1 MVLVTSPTLNNSSQ
15 LQTKSELPASL
26 EEWRLCRFRAMVFA
40 REPQLICL
48 TPLCTSRP
56 SKHSRIIRAGSPTD
70 LLLQLILT
78 TIIKNQERA
87 EIEFVHYGLELV
99 SSCIGNPVLRPL
111 IID

>member
-1 MVLVTSPTLNNSSQ
+1 MSTPKLV
-15 LQTKSELPASL
+15 L
-26 EEWRLCRFRAMVFA
+26 EEVID
-40 REPQLICL
+40 P
-48 TPLCTSRP
+48 
-56 SKHSRIIRAGSPTD
+56 K
-70 LLLQLILT
+70 LLQLILT